1 MTGVERAL
9 NMEDGLLTAY
19 RCHGHAI
26 TRGDTPF
33 KIMSEMIGKA
43 TGSSKGKGGSM
54 HLYNSKNHFYGG
66 NAIVGA
72 HIPLGAG
79 IAFAMKY

>member
-1 MTGVERAL
+1 
-9 NMEDGLLTAY
+9 MEDALLTAY

-54 HLYNSKNHFYGG
+54 HLYNAKNNFYGG

-79 IAFAMKY
+79 LAFAMKYMKK